1 MPAYIYKPSKSAM
14 QSGTAQTEKWLL
26 VFDTSESRSIDP
38 LMGWTST
45 TSTLGQVRLEFDS
58 EQDAIR
64 YAEKNGIAYS
74 LSDPTPRKHIRK
86 SYSDNFRFGRVGS
99 WTH

>member
-1 MPAYIYKPSKSAM
+1 MPANIYKPAKTAM
-14 QSGTAQTEKWLL
+14 QSGTGNTEKWVLE
-26 VFDTSESRSIDP
+26 FNTSDALSIDP

-45 TSTLGQVRLEFDS
+45 TSTLGQIHLEFDTAQ
-58 EQDAIR
+58 EAVR
-64 YAEKNGIAYS
+64 YAEQHGISYV
-74 LSDPTPRKHIRK
+74 LSEPSPRRHIRK